1 MSLAYYYSLLRL
13 KEEQLQR
20 LQMCNGELKSCQQEF
35 THHERLVS
43 EPELSTNTW
52 NGTLAQTFDDRRATG
67 MLTSYRDISTKQ
79 FNSAFTTLS
88 DKIQQI
94 QLEIISIKQTIA
106 ALEAAE
112 REEKIAR

>member
-20 LQMCNGELKSCQQEF
+20 LQLCNGELKSCQQDF

-52 NGTLAQTFDDRRATG
+52 NGTLAHAFDDSESNRNVN
-67 MLTSYRDISTKQ
+67 K
-79 FNSAFTTLS
+79 LS
-88 DKIQQI
+88 RHKYQ
-94 QLEIISIKQTIA
+94 SI
-106 ALEAAE
+106 
-112 REEKIAR
+112 